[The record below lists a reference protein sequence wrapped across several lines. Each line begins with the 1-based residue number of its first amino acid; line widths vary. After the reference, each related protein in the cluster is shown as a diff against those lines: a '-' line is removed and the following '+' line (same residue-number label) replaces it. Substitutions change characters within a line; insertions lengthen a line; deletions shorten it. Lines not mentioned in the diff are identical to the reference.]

1 MRSLFTSWP
10 SDPTSGSLVMTS
22 SERIVCTTCTA
33 DRRFIWPYDDRARLA
48 GEHLYE
54 DKTSLRIEE
63 VDRSEAITPA
73 RVREIHRHQLAR
85 LEAERGPNFWVLGGT

>member
-1 MRSLFTSWP
+1 VG
-10 SDPTSGSLVMTS
+10 SDLRLIGYQVDH
-22 SERIVCTTCTA
+22 A
-33 DRRFIWPYDDRARLA
+33 DRLYHVCSRQAFIWPYDERARLV

-73 RVREIHRHQLAR
+73 RVRAIHREQLSK
-85 LEAERGPNFWVLGGT
+85 LEAARGPNFWMLNKV